1 MWLRKIRELCDSLIT
16 VSPETL
22 ERMAILDSEGK
33 YNEHVDPINY
43 DICEPV
49 GPNYPYIKKPLK
61 LRIKYF
67 FIYNFIV
74 RLYEPRELKAMGYSV
89 EGKEN
94 IKGIKRAVCTC
105 NHINKLDCVLMRKTF
120 RGKKFYITAAPFN
133 NMKGILGD
141 IMRSCRMMPMS
152 DDREGMSNFIKSVNT
167 LLSGDN
173 FVLFYPERSEWWCYK
188 KPRPLEIG
196 AFHFAAKNNV
206 PVIPSFVTFKE
217 NGRTDKN
224 GTKLFDM
231 KVNVL
236 KPIFPKEGLTLK
248 EQIKYL
254 KKENELRWKEC
265 YESTYGIPLVLNPKK
280 ED

>member
-1 MWLRKIRELCDSLIT
+1 MWLKKVRQICDSLIT
-16 VSPETL
+16 VSPQTL
-22 ERMAILDSEGK
+22 ERMARLEEEGK

-49 GPNYPYIKKPLK
+49 GANFPYIKKPLR

-74 RLYEPRELKAMGYSV
+74 KLYEPRELKAMGYSV

-94 IKGIKRAVCTC
+94 LKGIKKAVCTC
-105 NHINKLDCVLMRKTF
+105 NHINKLDCVLMRKALK
-120 RGKKFYITAAPFN
+120 GKKLYITAAPFN

-141 IMRSCRMMPMS
+141 IMRSSRMMPMS
-152 DDREGMSNFIKSVNT
+152 DEREGMSNFIKSVNT
-167 LLSGDN
+167 LLQKN
-173 FVLFYPERSEWWCYK
+173 NYVLFYPERSEWWCYK

-217 NGRTDKN
+217 NGRKDEN
-224 GTKLFDM
+224 GTSLFDM
-231 KVNVL
+231 KVNIL
-236 KPIFPKEGLTLK
+236 APIYPKEGLSYK
-248 EQIKYL
+248 EQALYMKE
-254 KKENELRWKEC
+254 ENEKRWKEC
-265 YESTYGIPLVLNPKK
+265 YEKTYGIPLVLNEPKN
-280 ED
+280 D

>member
-16 VSPETL
+16 VSPDTL

-33 YNEHVDPINY
+33 FNEHVDPINY
-43 DICEPV
+43 DMCEPV
-49 GPNYPYIKKPLK
+49 GANYPYIKKPLK

-105 NHINKLDCVLMRKTF
+105 NHVNKLDCVLMRKTF
-120 RGKKFYITAAPFN
+120 RGKKFYITAATFN

-152 DDREGMSNFIKSVNT
+152 DDREGMANFIKSVNT
-167 LLSGDN
+167 LLNGNN

-188 KPRPLEIG
+188 KPRPLEVG

-217 NGRTDKN
+217 NGRVDKF

-236 KPIFPKEGLTLK
+236 KPIYPKEGLSFKEQTIYLK
-248 EQIKYL
+248 EQ
-254 KKENELRWKEC
+254 NELRWKEC
-265 YESTYGIPLVLNPKK
+265 YEKTYGVPLVLNPKK